1 MSMSTTP
8 DRSSWPAILIV
19 LVIAEITSAFEV
31 GMMYGALATLMREF
45 RDPVGTGWLITA
57 FLLVGAVS
65 AALCSRLGDLYGRKR
80 LVLLMLACATAGS
93 LIAAFATTL
102 PWLIAGRAVQGLSA
116 ALLPLCIGLVREHL
130 PAARVPVGIGW
141 LAAMASFSAGAGI
154 LLGGWLVDHVGW
166 RWIFWF
172 SAGHASIALVCVALV
187 LPASARQAATG
198 KLDVL
203 GGVLFAPASP
213 RCCGRSRGSKAAA

>member
-1 MSMSTTP
+1 MSTP
-8 DRSSWPAILIV
+8 DRSRWLAILVV

-80 LVLLMLACATAGS
+80 LVLLMLACAATGS

-102 PWLIAGRAVQGLSA
+102 PWLIAGRAVQGFSA

-130 PAARVPVGIGW
+130 PAARVPVSIGW
-141 LAAMASFSAGAGI
+141 LAAMASFSAGFGI
-154 LLGGWLVDHVGW
+154 LLGGWVVDHIGW

-172 SAGHASIALVCVALV
+172 SAGHA
-187 LPASARQAATG
+187 ASRSCAWRWCCRHRPGRPRPESSTCSAACCSR
-198 KLDVL
+198 
-203 GGVLFAPASP
+203 PPSR
-213 RCCGRSRGSKAAA
+213 RCCGRSRGSRAAA